1 MESGVVRLRPVII
14 SLSPLLFHDL
24 INKDWFTML
33 STGVVFSFSP
43 DNKLVRVI
51 PPLPRLRVTMFPLVG
66 VSSDQKGGGGGG
78 GGGEGKGGVPQ
89 KRSDSSRSSK
99 GSVEKFDFI
108 DGEM

>member
-1 MESGVVRLRPVII
+1 MII

-24 INKDWFTML
+24 INKDWFTMI
-33 STGVVFSFSP
+33 STGVAFSFSP

-51 PPLPRLRVTMFPLVG
+51 PPLPRLRVTMSPLVG

-78 GGGEGKGGVPQ
+78 GVGGGGKVGVPQ

-99 GSVEKFDFI
+99 GSVENFDFI